1 MKYFTMT
8 LQDFLSQLEFNRGK
22 ILSVEYL
29 PNAYTEI
36 DFHITEVKNCTVES
50 VDCGGKKHQ
59 WTEVIIQ
66 LWEDPNPNREKR
78 IMRVTKAIQILKRV
92 QEVQY
97 FDLQAILKVEYGNAR
112 FHTAIQKISAM
123 VATDQKLIMQL
134 GEVASDCKAKDVCG
148 VEIQASTIQ
157 ESCAPG
163 SGCC

>member
-1 MKYFTMT
+1 MT
-8 LQDFLSQLEFNRGK
+8 LEHFLAQLELNRGK
-22 ILSVEYL
+22 ILSVEYY
-29 PNAYTEI
+29 PNTYSEI
-36 DFHITEVKNCTVES
+36 DFHITEVKNCKIQS
-50 VDCGGKKHQ
+50 VDCGGKQHQ

-78 IMRVTKAIQILKRV
+78 KMRVTKAIQVLKRV

-97 FDLQAILKVEYGNAR
+97 FDPQATLKIEYGNAR
-112 FHTAIQKISAM
+112 FHTANQKISAM
-123 VATDQKLIMQL
+123 VATEQKLILQL

-148 VEIQASTIQ
+148 VEIQASAVQ